1 MENNNI
7 INKLLNYI
15 IIVLLIVIVIIA
27 IFKVLEPLG
36 YNSNTKLKNSRFDQS
51 PYVYSALDKYIY
63 AIRRENKKY
72 INKLVPL
79 VRRKSKKRY
88 SEYAKYLDENFSK
101 INITS
106 IDLVGENK
114 LFVKYTINSN
124 EENILVMKI
133 YENTDYF
140 KVYYDNKLENI

>member
-15 IIVLLIVIVIIA
+15 ILALICVIFVMA
-27 IFKVLEPLG
+27 IYKLFEPLT
-36 YNSNTKLKNSRFDQS
+36 YNSKSKVDASRFDQS

-72 INKLVPL
+72 INKVIPL
-79 VRRKSKKRY
+79 VRRKSKKVY
-88 SEYAKYLDENFSK
+88 NEYAKYLDENFSK

-106 IDLVGENK
+106 IELVGEEK
-114 LFVKYTINSN
+114 MLVKYTINSK
-124 EENILVMKI
+124 EENVLVMKI

-140 KVYYDNKLENI
+140 KVYFDEKLENI